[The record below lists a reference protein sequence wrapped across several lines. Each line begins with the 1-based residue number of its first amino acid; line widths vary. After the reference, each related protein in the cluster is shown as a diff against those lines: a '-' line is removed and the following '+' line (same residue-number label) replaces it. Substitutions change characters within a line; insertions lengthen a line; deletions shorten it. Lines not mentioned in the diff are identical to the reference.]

1 MSKLYSSER
10 SGAPGR
16 GLPAMIMMSC
26 LLIVFIICAGILIA
40 EELDTAQDPSSDAV
54 LLHTDETRA
63 RKPLSETGWECGE
76 PNRSCSHILMNNTEP
91 LLCVPSES
99 IDDCLMIPLEHFRLI
114 AGCGLEIGLD
124 GTRQLIK
131 YDRVYQIDLDSGRLV
146 CGGESW
152 VFPLTPFELH
162 GHIYVPLRFLCEILG
177 LEIRWNNDSDTVL
190 LSSPW
195 VDPGSLIQ
203 PMNSINKRIL
213 ARLSAEEAEIAEA
226 PAEPLELIVTFYY
239 SSRNTTYTAS
249 GYQAVAGSIAAD
261 SSIPFGTQYYIPE
274 LNMICEDGVFTV
286 QDRGRLIHGNAIDI
300 FVPNALLNDK
310 DVSAALRRGRFSV
323 MAYPVQP
330 GSR

>member
-1 MSKLYSSER
+1 MSKLYSRER

-16 GLPAMIMMSC
+16 GLPAMIMTSC
-26 LLIVFIICAGILIA
+26 LLIALIICAGILIA
-40 EELDTAQDPSSDAV
+40 EELDMAKDPSSDAV
-54 LLHTDETRA
+54 RSNADETHA
-63 RKPLSETGWECGE
+63 RKPLSDTGWECGE
-76 PNRSCSHILMNNTEP
+76 PNRSCSHILMNGSGP
-91 LLCVPSES
+91 LLCVPSEM
-99 IDDCLMIPLEHFRLI
+99 IDNCLMIPLEHYRLI

-131 YDRVYQIDLDSGRLV
+131 YDRVYQIDLDSAMLV

-152 VFPLTPFELH
+152 AFPLPPFELH

-177 LEIRWNNDSDTVL
+177 LEIQWNNDSDTVL

-195 VDPGSLIQ
+195 VDVESLMQ

-213 ARLSAEEAEIAEA
+213 ARLSEEEAKTTEA
-226 PAEPLELIVTFYY
+226 PAEPVELIVTFYY

-261 SSIPFGTQYYIPE
+261 SSIPFGTQFYIPE
-274 LNMICEDGVFTV
+274 LSMICEDGIFTV
-286 QDRGRLIHGNAIDI
+286 QDRGRSIHGNAIDV
-300 FVPNALLNDK
+300 FLPNALLNDK

-323 MAYPVQP
+323 IAYPVQP
-330 GSR
+330 DSR